1 MACPLSRSRWN
12 PTDIRRFI
20 KLTPSSTN
28 AMRVATD
35 QGDGFVKAMGNPEG
49 PHALASELVGTQLAD
64 WFGLP
69 TFDYSI
75 ITIDADQ
82 IELRFANRELAQSG
96 PAFITRAVHG
106 IEWGGQRREL
116 KKLANPHDLSRL
128 VVFDTWILNRDRC
141 APDGI
146 RSANFSNVFLSQE
159 APEKKFM
166 LMAMDHTH
174 CFGIKGEI
182 TRRVADIENRDTL
195 GVFGLFPEFREFL
208 DKDMVEKA
216 ASELGQMTRKITQEI
231 VASVP
236 ADWEVSSTASRKLV
250 DLIVGRATFV
260 SEHIMKMIWPQQNLP
275 GIEDK
280 GDIS

>member
-12 PTDIRRFI
+12 PTDIRRSI
-20 KLTPSSTN
+20 KVTPSSTN

-75 ITIDADQ
+75 IAIDADE
-82 IELRFANRELAQSG
+82 IELRFASGELAQTG
-96 PAFITRAVHG
+96 PAFITRAVRG
-106 IEWGGQRREL
+106 VEWGGNRREL
-116 KKLANPHDLSRL
+116 NRLANPHDISRL

-141 APDGI
+141 APDGE
-146 RSANFSNVFLSQE
+146 RRANFSNVFLSQE

-174 CFGIKGEI
+174 CFGAEGELSA
-182 TRRVADIENRDTL
+182 RVANIENRRAP
-195 GVFGLFPEFREFL
+195 GVYGIFPEFRHFL
-208 DKDMVEKA
+208 AQDLIEKA
-216 ASELGQMTRKITQEI
+216 AFDLGQMSRPIAQEI
-231 VASVP
+231 VDSVP
-236 ADWEVSSTASRKLV
+236 AEWEISSTASRALV
-250 DLIVGRATFV
+250 DLIVGRAFFV
-260 SEHIMKMIWPQQNLP
+260 SERIMEMIWPQQNLP
-275 GIEDK
+275 GIK
-280 GDIS
+280 G